1 MAIGK
6 TAGISKSVKSTAAI
20 AVANTIAK
28 FGADDNTMSLATA
41 VGDSLTGVFQHTT
54 SAANEQVEVML
65 TGISDLKL
73 GGTVVRGD
81 KVTTN
86 ASGQGVVASPAAGV
100 NNNTIGVALQSGVS
114 GDIRP
119 VLLCPGKV
127 QG

>member
-6 TAGISKSVKSTAAI
+6 TAGVSKSVKSTAGI

-28 FGADDNTMSLATA
+28 FGADDDTMSLATA
-41 VGDSLTGVFQHTT
+41 VGDSLMGIFQHTT
-54 SAANEQVEVML
+54 AAANEQVEVMF

-73 GGTVVRGD
+73 GGTVIRGD

-100 NNNTIGVALQSGVS
+100 NNSTIGEALMSGVT
-114 GDIRP
+114 GDIIS
-119 VLLCPGKV
+119 VLLGPGKV